1 MAYCNKFFLTRVL
14 EAQLLVR
21 RVQKDHPGLRMTE
34 IYRQY
39 IRDTYHISMSTFNRW
54 MGIPAAR
61 ELSRIEKK
69 NDVCV
74 Q

>member
-1 MAYCNKFFLTRVL
+1 MSYCNKYFLKKVW

-21 RVQKDHPGLRMTE
+21 RVQKEHPGLPMTV
-34 IYRQY
+34 IYRQHV
-39 IRDTYHISMSTFNRW
+39 RDTYHISMSTFNRW

-61 ELSRIEKK
+61 ELSRIEKN